1 MGVDVGSAPGSEK
14 ENTITRRLKGPTAA
28 AKTRKMTVAASSSSK
43 SATSHKAAVPA
54 PASVPASATKA
65 EPTDGRTSCDALEM
79 LQVSR
84 LLAAPRES
92 GGGGGL
98 TVSGPRDFPIDS
110 AEAAAGMPL
119 SCSCFSRGDT
129 PCRVYSAD
137 CVVRD
142 IGALPAILYCTGW
155 FQATVLLTYS
165 WME

>member
-1 MGVDVGSAPGSEK
+1 M
-14 ENTITRRLKGPTAA
+14 
-28 AKTRKMTVAASSSSK
+28 AASSSSK

-110 AEAAAGMPL
+110 AETAAGMSVSW
-119 SCSCFSRGDT
+119 SCSSRGDA
-129 PCRVYSAD
+129 PCHVYSGD

-142 IGALPAILYCTGW
+142 IGGLPAVLYFSGW
-155 FQATVLLTYS
+155 FQAKVL
-165 WME
+165 